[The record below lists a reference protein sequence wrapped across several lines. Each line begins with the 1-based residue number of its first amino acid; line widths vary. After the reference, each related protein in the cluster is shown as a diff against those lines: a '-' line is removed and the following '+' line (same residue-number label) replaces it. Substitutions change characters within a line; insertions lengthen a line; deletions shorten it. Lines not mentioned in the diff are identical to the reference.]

1 MQIRHV
7 SHQQE
12 NKKIIFRNLIG
23 DAGCLQFSG
32 SITARWC
39 VSAQNTCPWP
49 DILGCTGWGGFGG
62 WPLIAVLALLHLSP
76 APKAC
81 PNSWDKGDLV
91 ALLSMWQQ
99 GWGTSRKE
107 QPGQGKFSIPPTAG
121 DMVQDPSLWSAP
133 SIAVS
138 CVWLAAG
145 ARQKGSTSKRKA
157 GQEIRAVSRCRV
169 RDRRFD
175 KKHEGVWWDEVS
187 RCVCVCWELFISL
200 LGEAAADEVEEDGW
214 GCWGSRR

>member
-23 DAGCLQFSG
+23 DAGSLQFSG

-49 DILGCTGWGGFGG
+49 DISDYTGWGGFGG
-62 WPLIAVLALLHLSP
+62 WPLIAVLALLHFSP
-76 APKAC
+76 APKAAPGTRGTWWFSSPC
-81 PNSWDKGDLV
+81 DSKDGGQAERNSQGRENFPF
-91 ALLSMWQQ
+91 LLLLEIWCRILPSDQRRRLLWAVHGWQQ
-99 GWGTSRKE
+99 E
-107 QPGQGKFSIPPTAG
+107 PG
-121 DMVQDPSLWSAP
+121 
-133 SIAVS
+133 
-138 CVWLAAG
+138 
-145 ARQKGSTSKRKA
+145 RKA
-157 GQEIRAVSRCRV
+157 AQAKEKQV
-169 RDRRFD
+169 RKLGLSADAGWETDALIKNVKVFGEMRLA
-175 KKHEGVWWDEVS
+175 GV
-187 RCVCVCWELFISL
+187 CVCVCWELFASL